1 MTEIPVAVVGA
12 GPWGR
17 TISAAISVT
26 PGICLTAIVSSQN
39 ELHGVIDQEI
49 PILGDWREAAEKR
62 EVSGFILAIP
72 PMHQTRVATEMIESR
87 IPVMLEK
94 PMAASVT
101 DAARIQLAAASHG
114 FCGLVNH
121 LHVHSPAFKN
131 LLLGLSEKRGPITI
145 CATAGAR
152 GPYRANWSPL
162 WDWAPHDLAMAL
174 SVIKSDPVQ
183 IFATQG
189 KKIAGAEGWYRN
201 YFIELTFLDA
211 SRANLHVGNA
221 FERKLREF
229 TVTKEQS
236 KICYRESETNQISV
250 YFDGMKQPNR
260 QNAIKNRPLNAALIT
275 FADRIRNGGGI
286 EDIKLGMKVVRLI
299 DAAENSIRAE
309 KPIALDQIWRE

>member
-12 GPWGR
+12 GRWGR
-17 TISAAISVT
+17 TISAAISLT
-26 PGICLTAIVSSQN
+26 PGICLAAIVSSQH
-39 ELHGVIDQEI
+39 ELQGATDPEI
-49 PILGDWREAAEKR
+49 PVLGDWREAAERR

-72 PMHQTRVATEMIESR
+72 PKHQTKVAIEMIESR
-87 IPVMLEK
+87 TPVMLEK

-101 DAARIQLAAASHG
+101 DAARIQFAAASRG

-189 KKIAGAEGWYRN
+189 KKIAGAGGWYRN

-229 TVTKEQS
+229 TVTEGRS
-236 KICYRESETNQISV
+236 KICYRESETNRIAI
-250 YFDGMKQPNR
+250 YFDGMKQSYR
-260 QNAIKNRPLNAALIT
+260 QNAIENRPLNAALIT

-286 EDIKLGMKVVRLI
+286 EDIELGGRVIRLI
-299 DAAENSIRAE
+299 DAAERSIRSK
-309 KPIALDQIWRE
+309 KPIALD

>member
-17 TISAAISVT
+17 TMSAAISVT

-39 ELHGVIDQEI
+39 ELHGVIDPEI
-49 PILGDWREAAEKR
+49 PILGDWREAAEKL

-101 DAARIQLAAASHG
+101 DAVRIQLAAASHE

-121 LHVHSPAFKN
+121 LHIYTPAFKN
-131 LLLGLSEKRGPITI
+131 LLRVLSKKRGPITI
-145 CATAGAR
+145 YTTAGAR

-162 WDWAPHDLAMAL
+162 WDWASHDLAMVL
-174 SVIKSDPVQ
+174 SAIKSDPAQ

-189 KKIAGAEGWYRN
+189 RKIAGADGWHRN
-201 YFIELTFLDA
+201 YLIELTFLDA

-221 FERKLREF
+221 FEKKLRKF
-229 TVTKEQS
+229 TVTEGRS
-236 KICYRESETNQISV
+236 KICYRESEASQIAV

-260 QNAIKNRPLNAALIT
+260 QNPIKNRPLNAALIT
-275 FADRIRNGGGI
+275 FTDRIRKGGGI
-286 EDIKLGMKVVRLI
+286 EDIELGGRVVRLI
-299 DAAENSIRAE
+299 DAAERSIRSK
-309 KPIALDQIWRE
+309 KPIALD

>member
-12 GPWGR
+12 GRWGR
-17 TISAAISVT
+17 TISAAISLT
-26 PGICLTAIVSSQN
+26 PGICLSAIVSSQH
-39 ELHGVIDQEI
+39 ELQGATDPEI
-49 PILGDWREAAEKR
+49 PVLGDWREAAERRK
-62 EVSGFILAIP
+62 VSGFILAIP
-72 PMHQTRVATEMIESR
+72 PKHQTKVAIEMIESR
-87 IPVMLEK
+87 TPVMLEK

-101 DAARIQLAAASHG
+101 DAARIQLAAASHE

-189 KKIAGAEGWYRN
+189 KKIAGAGGWYRN

-229 TVTKEQS
+229 TVTEGRS
-236 KICYRESETNQISV
+236 KICYRESETNQIAV
-250 YFDGMKQPNR
+250 YFDGVKQPNR
-260 QNAIKNRPLNAALIT
+260 QNAIENRPLNAALIT

-286 EDIKLGMKVVRLI
+286 EDIELGGTVVRLI
-299 DAAENSIRAE
+299 DAAERSIRSK
-309 KPIALDQIWRE
+309 KPIALD

>member
-1 MTEIPVAVVGA
+1 
-12 GPWGR
+12 
-17 TISAAISVT
+17 
-26 PGICLTAIVSSQN
+26 
-39 ELHGVIDQEI
+39 
-49 PILGDWREAAEKR
+49 
-62 EVSGFILAIP
+62 
-72 PMHQTRVATEMIESR
+72 
-87 IPVMLEK
+87 
-94 PMAASVT
+94 MAASVT

-189 KKIAGAEGWYRN
+189 KKIAGAGGWYRN

-229 TVTKEQS
+229 TVTEGRS
-236 KICYRESETNQISV
+236 KISYRESETNRIAV
-250 YFDGMKQPNR
+250 YFDDMKQSNR
-260 QNAIKNRPLNAALIT
+260 QNAIENRPLNAALIT

-286 EDIKLGMKVVRLI
+286 EDIELGGRVVRLI
-299 DAAENSIRAE
+299 DAAERSIRSK
-309 KPIALDQIWRE
+309 KPIALD

>member
-12 GPWGR
+12 GRWGR
-17 TISAAISVT
+17 TISAAISLT
-26 PGICLTAIVSSQN
+26 PGICLSAIVSSQH
-39 ELHGVIDQEI
+39 ELQGATDPEI
-49 PILGDWREAAEKR
+49 PVLGDWREAAERRK
-62 EVSGFILAIP
+62 VSGFILAIP
-72 PMHQTRVATEMIESR
+72 PKHQTKVAIEMIESR
-87 IPVMLEK
+87 TPVMLEK

-189 KKIAGAEGWYRN
+189 KKIAGAGGWYRN

-229 TVTKEQS
+229 TVTEGRS
-236 KICYRESETNQISV
+236 KISYRESETNRIAV
-250 YFDGMKQPNR
+250 YFDDMKQSNR
-260 QNAIKNRPLNAALIT
+260 QNAIENRPLNAALIT

-286 EDIKLGMKVVRLI
+286 EDIELGGRVVRLI
-299 DAAENSIRAE
+299 DAAERSIRSK
-309 KPIALDQIWRE
+309 KPIALD